1 MRRIIS
7 LLVLFALLH
16 SGAAIS
22 APVKSLPITA
32 VSWLVADDRGQII
45 QGSNTALSR
54 SIASITKIMTAM
66 VVLDSKQNLEEML
79 GSRTRGELIQ
89 LAMIRSDNVA
99 AQDLCVYYPGGV
111 PDCVKAMNRRARDLG
126 MINTKFVDP
135 TGLGIMNI
143 STSEDL
149 VKMVVAAQH
158 YPELVRASTTPV
170 LKSRS
175 RRQRQDLYNTNP
187 LVATRPDVVISKTG
201 YIRAAGGC
209 VVMMINSVPRPKV
222 IVVLGS
228 QTTRTRIPEADFLAS
243 LN

>member
-1 MRRIIS
+1 MCRIIS

-16 SGAAIS
+16 PEAAIS

-79 GSRTRGELIQ
+79 GSHTRGELIQ
-89 LAMIRSDNVA
+89 LAMIRSDNAA

-111 PDCVKAMNRRARDLG
+111 PDCVKAMNHRARDLG
-126 MINTKFVDP
+126 MTNTKFVDP

-158 YPELVRASTTPV
+158 YPELVQASTTPV

-228 QTTRTRIPEADFLAS
+228 QTTLTRIPEADFLAS

>member
-1 MRRIIS
+1 MCRIIS

-158 YPELVRASTTPV
+158 YPELVQASTTPV

>member
-1 MRRIIS
+1 MCRIIS

-16 SGAAIS
+16 SGATIS

-79 GSRTRGELIQ
+79 GSHTRGELIQ
-89 LAMIRSDNVA
+89 LAMIRSDNAA

-158 YPELVRASTTPV
+158 YPELVQASTTPV